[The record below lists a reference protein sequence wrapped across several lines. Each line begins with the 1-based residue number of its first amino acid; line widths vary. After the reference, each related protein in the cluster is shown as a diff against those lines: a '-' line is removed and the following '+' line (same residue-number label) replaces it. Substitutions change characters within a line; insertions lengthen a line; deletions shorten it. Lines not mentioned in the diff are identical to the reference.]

1 MAMAFPFDLDPTGRT
16 ASPPSAAAHARQL
29 LEQLVLT
36 SPGERVMRPSFGGG
50 VHQLVFAPSGDQ
62 AAAAAQHLIGGAIQQ
77 WLSPWIDLQ
86 SVNVDSDDSTMVITV
101 RYRLHETGT
110 DERAE
115 FRIDL

>member
-1 MAMAFPFDLDPTGRT
+1 MSLAFPFDIDSTGRT
-16 ASPPSAAAHARQL
+16 DSPQSPASHARQL

-62 AAAAAQHLIGGAIQQ
+62 AAAAAQHLISGAIQQ
-77 WLSPWIDLQ
+77 WLSAWIELQ
-86 SVNVDSDDSTMVITV
+86 SVEVTSDDSTMVITV

-115 FRIDL
+115 FRMDR